1 MLTDVYLHT
10 RVVILYN
17 ENFPE
22 NFKVCEPSN
31 KTKIYGQRKVA
42 GKSYE
47 VLSTKMF
54 HLLANPVT
62 PSGVLY
68 FPLSVCNW
76 CKNSALVGCTV
87 TACPPYYVP
96 TGKDYPIQAST
107 RDEMLVWV
115 KAIED
120 AKVSQL

>member
-1 MLTDVYLHT
+1 MKTSQRISKFVSHPIKQKFTGREKLLV
-10 RVVILYN
+10 
-17 ENFPE
+17 
-22 NFKVCEPSN
+22 KVL
-31 KTKIYGQRKVA
+31 K
-42 GKSYE
+42 

-54 HLLANPVT
+54 HLLTNPVT